1 LVRLN
6 AGAACKLI
14 GALLAVL
21 VLLPPSANAQS
32 AATKIGYVDL
42 KRLLDDAPQ
51 MVESRAK
58 LEREFAPRDDAL
70 KADEAKLVALKQRY
84 DRDSAIMSKED
95 AEARKREIDALDRAN
110 KRTRE
115 DLRNEL
121 NTRAAAERDRAW
133 QQIQNSAIEYAR
145 AQGYDLIVPGPVIY
159 FSPTI
164 DITDAVLDKL
174 KRPGQATRSKP

>member
-1 LVRLN
+1 MRRH
-6 AGAACKLI
+6 AGAASKLI

-21 VLLPPSANAQS
+21 VLLPPGANAQT
-32 AATKIGYVDL
+32 ATKIGYVDL

-51 MVESRAK
+51 MIESRAK
-58 LEREFAPRDDAL
+58 LEREFAPRDEAL
-70 KADEAKLVALKQRY
+70 KADEAKLAALKQRY

-95 AEARKREIDALDRAN
+95 ADARKREIDALDRAN

-145 AQGYDLIVPGPVIY
+145 AQGYDLIVPGPVVY
-159 FSPTI
+159 FNPAI

-174 KRPGQATRSKP
+174 KRPGQAARSKP

>member
-1 LVRLN
+1 MRQD

-21 VLLPPSANAQS
+21 VLLPLSASAQS
-32 AATKIGYVDL
+32 ATKIGYVDL

-51 MVESRAK
+51 MIESRAK
-58 LEREFAPRDDAL
+58 LEREFAPRDEAL
-70 KADEAKLVALKQRY
+70 KADETKLAALKQRY

-159 FSPTI
+159 FNPTI

-174 KRPGQATRSKP
+174 KRPGQAARSKP

>member
-1 LVRLN
+1 MRRN

-21 VLLPPSANAQS
+21 VLLPASANAQS

-70 KADEAKLVALKQRY
+70 KADEAKLAALKQRY

-95 AEARKREIDALDRAN
+95 ADARKREIDALDRAN

-145 AQGYDLIVPGPVIY
+145 AQGYDLILPGPVIY
-159 FSPTI
+159 FNPAI

-174 KRPGQATRSKP
+174 RQNKSAASAKP